1 MLQIDYDSEG
11 FPAGSP
17 VANGSATLDTSW
29 DDILWS
35 ALTIGRPNRQAVFR
49 HGDASLYEA
58 IFRLSLMRMALQQR
72 GRHLTRLWRTEAART
87 LDPSEKGAVSFFI
100 GMAMCKLFA
109 DRLLGT
115 PWLLHVD
122 TLRPALN
129 RMLTGRSRPDLY
141 GQRNSGE
148 WIVMESK
155 GRISGFDST
164 ARTRAKQQAQR
175 FPSGI
180 VAPAPVQ
187 LRIGG
192 ITHLRNGVLQF
203 YWRDPEPRGEEPY
216 TSIRFDPALWRFH
229 WALALALYRAGQR
242 VAYTKGADVLVAV
255 HPTVLS
261 FLQESRWAEAK
272 VWCVVNRG
280 ALRESEFRSD
290 GLKVVAGPSWSKP
303 FDEAPGDMR
312 GEGSLGA

>member
-1 MLQIDYDSEG
+1 VLQIDYDSEG
-11 FPAGSP
+11 FPTGSP

-35 ALTIGRPNRQAVFR
+35 ALTIGRPNRQAVFQ

-58 IFRLSLMRMALQQR
+58 IFRLSLVRMALEQSGPR
-72 GRHLTRLWRTEAART
+72 GKRLRRTDAART
-87 LDPSEKGAVSFFI
+87 LDPSEKGVVNFFI

-109 DRLLGT
+109 DRLLNT

-129 RMLTGRSRPDLY
+129 LMLTGRSRPDLY

-155 GRISGFDST
+155 GRISGPDST
-164 ARTRAKQQAQR
+164 AKTRAKQQAQR

-180 VAPAPVQ
+180 VAPASIQ
-187 LRIGG
+187 FRIGG
-192 ITHLRNGVLQF
+192 ITYLRSDVLQF
-203 YWRDPEPRGEEPY
+203 YWRDPEPQREEPY

-242 VAYTKGADVLVAV
+242 IAYAEGADVLVAV
-255 HPTVLS
+255 HPVVLS

-272 VWCVVNRG
+272 EWCVVNRG

-303 FDEAPGDMR
+303 FDEVLGDMR
-312 GEGSLGA
+312 GGGSTGA